1 MCGLSSDYLRSK
13 SPNCPWPPE
22 KLARRRGWGTG
33 LLTAK
38 DPVIF
43 NHLASDVLRH
53 SYPMDRLTDHSKL
66 AQVCGGVVKWGE
78 LVGNVGKIKW
88 DGLLLWN
95 WLVYR
100 LYDLMGSM
108 V

>member
-1 MCGLSSDYLRSK
+1 
-13 SPNCPWPPE
+13 
-22 KLARRRGWGTG
+22 
-33 LLTAK
+33 
-38 DPVIF
+38 
-43 NHLASDVLRH
+43 
-53 SYPMDRLTDHSKL
+53 MDRLTDHSKL